1 MRTKRTRPI
10 RGDYF
15 LTIPRITHEGR
26 ILEIKVKLSQ
36 VIVTDL
42 GPAKKRG
49 RVGEIHEAKTDTVY
63 ARGAEYLPGSPG
75 SDAPPSA
82 GEMER
87 GSVDGEEG
95 KQGPVTDE
103 HTGERV

>member
-1 MRTKRTRPI
+1 MKKRTRPI

-49 RVGEIHEAKTDTVY
+49 RVTTGDAIPPPTYAEVSEETDELIGEIET
-63 ARGAEYLPGSPG
+63 GSIDG
-75 SDAPPSA
+75 HV
-82 GEMER
+82 GEIER
-87 GSVDGEEG
+87 GSVDGEERHET
-95 KQGPVTDE
+95 Q
-103 HTGERV
+103 

>member
-1 MRTKRTRPI
+1 MKTKRTRPI

-49 RVGEIHEAKTDTVY
+49 QFPPDEEMSGGVRAAYPAGEI
-63 ARGAEYLPGSPG
+63 
-75 SDAPPSA
+75 
-82 GEMER
+82 ER
-87 GSVDGEEG
+87 GSVDGEE
-95 KQGPVTDE
+95 E
-103 HTGERV
+103 S

>member
-1 MRTKRTRPI
+1 MSMRRPRAKRTRPI

-42 GPAKKRG
+42 GPVKKRG
-49 RVGEIHEAKTDTVY
+49 RVGEI
-63 ARGAEYLPGSPG
+63 
-75 SDAPPSA
+75 
-82 GEMER
+82 ER
-87 GSVDGEEG
+87 GSVDGEEDA
-95 KQGPVTDE
+95 T
-103 HTGERV
+103 

>member
-1 MRTKRTRPI
+1 MSIRRPRLKRTRPI

-49 RVGEIHEAKTDTVY
+49 RVGDIETGSIDGHVGEI
-63 ARGAEYLPGSPG
+63 
-75 SDAPPSA
+75 
-82 GEMER
+82 ER
-87 GSVDGEEG
+87 GSVDGEAE
-95 KQGPVTDE
+95 
-103 HTGERV
+103 ERM

>member
-1 MRTKRTRPI
+1 MRMKRTRPI

-15 LTIPRITHEGR
+15 LTIPRVTHEGR

-49 RVGEIHEAKTDTVY
+49 KVGGVARDIGDIIKTQRAGEI
-63 ARGAEYLPGSPG
+63 
-75 SDAPPSA
+75 
-82 GEMER
+82 ER
-87 GSVDGEEG
+87 GSVDGEE
-95 KQGPVTDE
+95 
-103 HTGERV
+103 

>member
-1 MRTKRTRPI
+1 MKTKRTRPI

-49 RVGEIHEAKTDTVY
+49 PPDPEFDRAARESHERAGEIETGSIDGHVGEI
-63 ARGAEYLPGSPG
+63 
-75 SDAPPSA
+75 
-82 GEMER
+82 ER
-87 GSVDGEEG
+87 GSVDG
-95 KQGPVTDE
+95 DE
-103 HTGERV
+103 DG

>member
-1 MRTKRTRPI
+1 MSMKRTRPI

-42 GPAKKRG
+42 GPAKSRRKATEEILAPMFA
-49 RVGEIHEAKTDTVY
+49 GEI
-63 ARGAEYLPGSPG
+63 
-75 SDAPPSA
+75 
-82 GEMER
+82 ER

-95 KQGPVTDE
+95 L
-103 HTGERV
+103 

>member
-1 MRTKRTRPI
+1 MRMKRTRPI

-15 LTIPRITHEGR
+15 LTIPRVTHEGR

-36 VIVTDL
+36 VIITDL

-49 RVGEIHEAKTDTVY
+49 RVGEI
-63 ARGAEYLPGSPG
+63 
-75 SDAPPSA
+75 
-82 GEMER
+82 ER

-95 KQGPVTDE
+95 G
-103 HTGERV
+103 

>member
-49 RVGEIHEAKTDTVY
+49 HVGEI
-63 ARGAEYLPGSPG
+63 
-75 SDAPPSA
+75 
-82 GEMER
+82 ER
-87 GSVDGEEG
+87 GSVDGEE
-95 KQGPVTDE
+95 
-103 HTGERV
+103 

>member
-1 MRTKRTRPI
+1 MRTKQTRPI

-42 GPAKKRG
+42 GPAKSKR
-49 RVGEIHEAKTDTVY
+49 RTTEEVLAPMFTGEI
-63 ARGAEYLPGSPG
+63 
-75 SDAPPSA
+75 
-82 GEMER
+82 ER
-87 GSVDGEEG
+87 GSVDGEE
-95 KQGPVTDE
+95 
-103 HTGERV
+103 